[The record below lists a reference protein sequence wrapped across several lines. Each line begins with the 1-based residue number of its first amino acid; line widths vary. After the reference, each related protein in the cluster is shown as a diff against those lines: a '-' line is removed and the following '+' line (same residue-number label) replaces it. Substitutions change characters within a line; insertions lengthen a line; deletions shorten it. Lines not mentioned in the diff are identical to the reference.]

1 MFAEVV
7 RRLGAEM
14 TSSGIER
21 TASLDPGDL
30 RAIARLTLPAR
41 HPQPVGDLPAGD
53 DITPI
58 QGQYHSR
65 TKTYTI
71 TSPNLNLTVAG
82 NFDAPGNE
90 NATQPGGLL
99 GHGFNITIP
108 SSFIQVAR
116 FQGRYLLRDGT
127 HRSFGLLSRG
137 ITRVPA
143 YVRDFTTADDL
154 APAETVPRNAWL
166 GDRPPLLR
174 GYHDDLVAEP
184 VLLPIPH
191 LTIVIQAT
199 ET

>member
-1 MFAEVV
+1 VFAEVV

-90 NATQPGGLL
+90 NATQPGG
-99 GHGFNITIP
+99 
-108 SSFIQVAR
+108 
-116 FQGRYLLRDGT
+116 T